1 VLIEVD
7 LPNGSVALRQPGAF
21 DRISVAVAVAVAGE
35 GEGEG
40 SVDELVAVVVRSGL
54 GRVHPDGAHVVVDPA
69 ALRRLAGDAV
79 TSSWEAGFE
88 GMCAYAAG
96 KGWVEAD
103 GGILAH
109 IEGSDGSG
117 HGLLSAR
124 LRWLPCGPRCT
135 GSDPRVP
142 SRYPPTQGGRMAIR
156 DYDRL
161 FIGGDW
167 IAPGGTETIGVIS
180 PSTEEVIARVP
191 EGTEADID
199 KAVAAARTAFDRGP
213 WPRMTPGERGAILA
227 KVAAQIMAEMADLA
241 EIITSEMGSPISFAT
256 MGQVLAPSMVFGY
269 YADMA
274 STFAFDEIR
283 TGLLNPSVLVTK
295 EPVGVVG
302 AIAPWNVPLFIAAA
316 KLAPSLLAGCTV
328 VYKPAPE
335 TPFDA
340 FRLAEIFTDAG
351 LPKGVLSVIPA
362 GRQVSEHLVTHPGV
376 DKISFTGSGVG
387 GKRIGGLCG
396 ERLKRCTLE
405 LGGKSAAIILDDADL
420 STTIPALLPNA
431 LMNNGQACVAQTRIL
446 APRASY
452 DEVVDAV
459 VSGVAAMVV
468 GDPMDPATEVGP
480 VVAERQRARIE
491 GYLDS
496 GREEGA
502 TVALGGGRPGGFDKG
517 WYVEPTVFSH
527 VDNKMKIAQEEIF
540 GPVLVVIPY
549 DGDEQAVEIANDSS
563 YGLCGSVWTG
573 DNDRGLGIARQVRTG
588 TYMLNATSP
597 IDFATPF
604 GGYKESGVGREF
616 GPEGLESFLEKKS
629 IALPAGYT
637 PGI

>member
-1 VLIEVD
+1 
-7 LPNGSVALRQPGAF
+7 
-21 DRISVAVAVAVAGE
+21 
-35 GEGEG
+35 
-40 SVDELVAVVVRSGL
+40 
-54 GRVHPDGAHVVVDPA
+54 
-69 ALRRLAGDAV
+69 
-79 TSSWEAGFE
+79 
-88 GMCAYAAG
+88 
-96 KGWVEAD
+96 
-103 GGILAH
+103 
-109 IEGSDGSG
+109 
-117 HGLLSAR
+117 
-124 LRWLPCGPRCT
+124 
-135 GSDPRVP
+135 
-142 SRYPPTQGGRMAIR
+142 MAIR

-167 IAPGGTETIGVIS
+167 VAPEGTDTISAIS

-191 EGTEADID
+191 DGTEADID

-213 WPRMTPGERGAILA
+213 WPRMTPAERGAILA
-227 KVAAQIMAEMADLA
+227 KVGAQITAEMNDMA
-241 EIITSEMGSPISFAT
+241 EIITSEMGSPISFSVL
-256 MGQVLAPSMVFGY
+256 GQVLAPSMIFNY
-269 YADMA
+269 YADLA
-274 STFAFDEIR
+274 STFAFDEVRAGI
-283 TGLLNPSVLVTK
+283 LNPNMLVTK

-340 FRLAEIFTDAG
+340 FRLAEIFAEAG

-362 GRQVSEHLVTHPGV
+362 GREVSEHLVTHPGV

-420 STTIPALLPNA
+420 ATTISSLLPNA
-431 LMNNGQACVAQTRIL
+431 IMNNGQACIAQTRIL
-446 APRASY
+446 APRSRY
-452 DEVVDAV
+452 DEVVDALV
-459 VSGVAAMVV
+459 AGVGALTV
-468 GDPMDPATEVGP
+468 GDPLDPATEVGP
-480 VVAERQRARIE
+480 VVAERQRSRIE

-502 TVALGGGRPGGFDKG
+502 TVAIGGGRPDGLSKG
-517 WYVEPTVFSH
+517 WYVEPTVFAN

-549 DGDEQAVEIANDSS
+549 DGDEQAVDIANDSS
-563 YGLCGSVWTG
+563 YGLCGSVWTD

-588 TYMLNATSP
+588 TYMLNAPVP

-604 GGYKESGVGREF
+604 GGYKESGLGREF
-616 GPEGLESFLEKKS
+616 GPEGLENFLEMKS

-637 PGI
+637 PHA